1 MDHAYRNMECLNI
14 KNWKK
19 LSEDEKFDKIIKALT
34 EKKILVVDG
43 KLAIDSKEFVSF
55 DFIVNNLEVFNRIF
69 HEWHMY

>member
-1 MDHAYRNMECLNI
+1 MECLNI

>member
-1 MDHAYRNMECLNI
+1 M
-14 KNWKK
+14 
-19 LSEDEKFDKIIKALT
+19 SEDEKFDKIIKALT